1 MKVGNISATTIVIVI
16 YHEENIRSKRVEHRC
31 LQHQRLSLPSFQST
45 ISPLK
50 FSQIFVLTIP
60 PKGATLYGSS
70 NTSQAAILSLVSA
83 RWRRVAI
90 ETPFIWATI
99 SITPI
104 KSDFEAYKTAL
115 LLHIARSQDI
125 PLSINIHLYTSPRE
139 DIFPHKPLFTFIA
152 QNAQRIRHF
161 KFACLASDVWEQLM
175 KVMVEPSLSA
185 KQTNNTIVSRV
196 QAFPIENLSFKLTA
210 YDQSDTRRIART
222 LRGVS
227 FPGLHALNIACHN
240 LGSTFTLDWAFP
252 WDQLTS
258 LSFVCHDDAD
268 VPHII
273 HSCPRLKRLIVGLF
287 DTSQYS
293 RSGRRTGWIHR
304 GIDLAS
310 SSLTELTL
318 RIPNDLPSYLAMT
331 HFLLLFSCPSLT
343 LLSLKH
349 EYVGGVGIEE
359 EWTAQSVRERVDGFH
374 AALIHFLKGRS
385 RCIPSL
391 SYLKLENV
399 LVTEDSLRTLLKML
413 TSLEYLELV
422 VDNGDREDV
431 FCRIKAVDEA
441 LFLDGVPEDSYLRRI
456 RHSSNGKCRILAEP

>member
-1 MKVGNISATTIVIVI
+1 MFWID
-16 YHEENIRSKRVEHRC
+16 IREHPKQTCRVSMSSTSTSVS
-31 LQHQRLSLPSFQST
+31 SLVP
-45 ISPLK
+45 IHDLPPEILA
-50 FSQIFVLTIP
+50 QIFVLTIP
-60 PKGATLYGSS
+60 PKGAALYGSN

-83 RWRRVAI
+83 RWPRVAI

-115 LLHIARSQDI
+115 LLHIARPQDI

-139 DIFPHKPLFTFIA
+139 DISPHKPLFTFIA

-175 KVMVEPSLSA
+175 EVIVEPSLSA

-210 YDQSDTRRIART
+210 YDESDTRRIART

-240 LGSTFTLDWAFP
+240 FGSTFTLDWAFP

-304 GIDLAS
+304 GTEMAP

-318 RIPNDLPSYLAMT
+318 RIPNDLPAYLAMT

-343 LLSLKH
+343 SLSLKH
-349 EYVGGVGIEE
+349 EYVGGVGIKEE

-385 RCIPSL
+385 RCVPAL

-399 LVTEDSLRTLLKML
+399 LVTEDSLRTLLQTL
-413 TSLEYLELV
+413 TSLEWLELV
-422 VDNGDREDV
+422 VDDGDRRDV
-431 FCRIKAVDEA
+431 FCRISVVDEV
-441 LFLDGVPEDSYLRRI
+441 LFLYGSPQDSHLSRI
-456 RHSSNGKCRILAEP
+456 QNPLNGKCRIVVKP